1 MNRETQFMGRLG
13 APVRKYNACSQFNMG
28 YLVELRRVRPVKGD
42 AALAGGWM
50 LLSAGLA
57 TILLSIL
64 HLLRS
69 SWSMTQTV
77 TQTVRGADGS
87 IGAGDDSKES
97 HVQGRRAQK
106 GEKVRRRIDPGAGR
120 TVFPLLSACP
130 LDFRCILQLLITTG
144 IRR

>member
-57 TILLSIL
+57 TILLSVL

-87 IGAGDDSKES
+87 IGAEIPGNEPGSEHSAPNGRES
-97 HVQGRRAQK
+97 
-106 GEKVRRRIDPGAGR
+106 IP
-120 TVFPLLSACP
+120 
-130 LDFRCILQLLITTG
+130 
-144 IRR
+144 